1 MKEKFEYCRDV
12 SVCYDKNDVSIK
24 VVVSVGKDYKTQI
37 GKPLENFGYI
47 EIESV
52 RIDDKEK
59 CFWDNLNFFLKAP
72 KSDIEKECK
81 SELIRKELFYKDI
94 FKDLNGMLKDLVEA
108 GYLTKECKKDY

>member
-1 MKEKFEYCRDV
+1 MKTKNEYYKDV
-12 SVCYDKNDVSIK
+12 VLYHDKNDVSIK
-24 VVVSVGKDYKTQI
+24 VTVSVGKDYETQI

-72 KSDIEKECK
+72 KADIEKECK
-81 SELIRKELFYKDI
+81 SELIRKELFYKGI
-94 FKDLNGMLKDLVEA
+94 FKDLNDMLKDLLKA